1 MILQLVLQIA
11 LQQHLIHLNQLQHLI
26 THLDQLQQR
35 LVLQGVRHVQRE
47 VPSMNMGILMGITI
61 GFRVI
66 TPILR
71 LFGIVKGLAF
81 NLGEPTLTKVLLE
94 IILTI
99 KVITIFNIMMVPIKD
114 TQ

>member
-47 VPSMNMGILMGITI
+47 VLPLNMGILMGITI
-61 GFRVI
+61 GFRLI
-66 TPILR
+66 GQILQS
-71 LFGIVKGLAF
+71 FGI
-81 NLGEPTLTKVLLE
+81 
-94 IILTI
+94 I
-99 KVITIFNIMMVPIKD
+99 KV
-114 TQ
+114 